1 MGLGLRMEY
10 LVSMRSGVQFPLLP
24 KGKRGRKERKK
35 EDQRENQGEVILE
48 EPRAAALAGGDS
60 HRTPDSAGDRS
71 YLPSVT
77 LRDSSLQPQDYLPPH
92 HTTPW
97 LPQSVGRANRI
108 LHTVGPQVSTEQA
121 EIFHR
126 ENDSEQSEKQVGLGY

>member
-1 MGLGLRMEY
+1 ME
-10 LVSMRSGVQFPLLP
+10 
-24 KGKRGRKERKK
+24 K
-35 EDQRENQGEVILE
+35 
-48 EPRAAALAGGDS
+48 PRAAALAGGDS
-60 HRTPDSAGDRS
+60 HRTPGSAGDRS

-77 LRDSSLQPQDYLPPH
+77 LRGSSLQPQDYLPPH

-126 ENDSEQSEKQVGLGY
+126 ENNSEQSEKQEGLGY